1 MTDPQLANNRAQQP
15 HSMPGD
21 YVAGDKRM
29 IDNSAPAGALRRRHG
44 GGRWRASGG
53 GGGVIVAANR
63 LNNAGIPAPLIAIQS
78 HLRFLTDRAMGR
90 TDRAAADLCNDMG
103 YFFKQMFGY
112 LEGARPYFERA
123 LAINEQVLGPIDPG
137 TALSLNNLG
146 WLLDAIGDYAAARP
160 YYEGALAIREQTLGP
175 THPDTTQSLNNL
187 AILLYDQHQ
196 LDQAVPLMERAVA
209 ICMERLGASHPDT
222 KRTIGSLE
230 VMRQA
235 AQPQGSA
242 ADPHATGA
250 PRGAFAALR
259 RLLAPR
265 AKKRRG

>member
-1 MTDPQLANNRAQQP
+1 VADDGAQAAVEEG
-15 HSMPGD
+15 M
-21 YVAGDKRM
+21 
-29 IDNSAPAGALRRRHG
+29 
-44 GGRWRASGG
+44 
-53 GGGVIVAANR
+53 IVAANR

-103 YFFKQMFGY
+103 YFFKQMIGY

-160 YYEGALAIREQTLGP
+160 YYERALTIREQALGPTHHDTALSLNNLGALLRAQGDYAAARPYYERALAIREQTLGP
-175 THPDTTQSLNNL
+175 THPDTAQSLNNL

-222 KRTIGSLE
+222 KRTISSLE

-259 RLLAPR
+259 RLLAPKV
-265 AKKRRG
+265 KKRRG